1 MRKWIIPCVVLVSL
15 FAWSVSPVSAG
26 DRKDRKKR
34 QEVVRQSGK
43 YEKLFQGKK
52 YTTVSGDFMTLHK
65 MDGKLYFEMPLK
77 WMGRDMLLASATSR
91 TSDNLAAVRGYAPGG
106 GMHVRFVI
114 QDSTV
119 QLRLVATSVTVDGN
133 NPRMR
138 QVMAQ
143 GYSDPVLYGYDILA
157 YNRDSSAVVFDV
169 TSLFTSEVKELTPI
183 VPASGQFRVTGK
195 MTPAYSHLGEVKVFG
210 DNVTVRSSL
219 SYLISVYYF
228 IFPMMKQ
235 EPVTAE
241 VTRTL
246 MLLPEDKMRPRLSD
260 SRLGL
265 FLSERKYIPAEGE
278 AIRPYSLA
286 RRWRIEP
293 RDAEAYRNGMLTEPV
308 KPIVMYIDDHFP
320 ESWKESVKRGILRW
334 NKAFEAIGFKNVIQV
349 RDFPTD
355 DPDFDPD
362 NLKYSCVRYIP
373 FTLEEGAGPFWID
386 PSTGEILN
394 ARILIFNDVVKAINR
409 DRFVQTAQLDPS
421 VRTKKMPDGIIEE
434 SLEMMAAQK
443 MGNCLGLMNNLAAS
457 YAYPVDS
464 LRSVSFTSKYSIT
477 PSIMDRIQYNYVAQP
492 GDKGVKLTPP
502 DLGVYDEFVMKW
514 LYTPLWDVTS
524 REEESR
530 VLESWI
536 DEKAG
541 DPVYRFGKQQWMSAY
556 DPSALEN
563 DLGDDALKA
572 GDYGIANLKYI
583 VLHLKDWIGND
594 ADAAHRK
601 QLYTA
606 LVAQYERYLMSA
618 LVHVGGIYLTEV
630 KEGTPGERFRP
641 VSRERQK
648 AAVQWIVRQLNESE
662 WLDNRELW
670 GMFSLGLQDSW
681 RIRSNLISRLLAR
694 KSYVALSAHLSDDPY
709 TMEEFMQDVYD
720 GIWGNVPENKELTL
734 IGKLLQTEWLG
745 ACQSRVATIGGKQ
758 FEAVN
763 FLTSGMT
770 GLTAFGQG
778 YGWQQ
783 LIETRVL
790 ENEAIYYFKLVREC
804 RELLKQKVVTAW
816 EDERP
821 HYRAMLLVTEKI
833 LEEKYK

>member
-1 MRKWIIPCVVLVSL
+1 MRKWIVPCIVWIFLGV
-15 FAWSVSPVSAG
+15 WSVSTVSASG
-26 DRKDRKKR
+26 RKNKKKIEA
-34 QEVVRQSGK
+34 QPGK
-43 YEKLFQGKK
+43 YEKLFQGKQ

-77 WMGRDMLLASATSR
+77 WMGKDMLLASAVSR
-91 TSDNLAAVRGYAPGG
+91 TSDNLAAVCGYSPGG

-119 QLRLVATSVTVDGN
+119 QLRLVATSVTADGN
-133 NPRMR
+133 DPRMR

-143 GYSDPVLYGYDILA
+143 GYSDPILYGYKILA
-157 YNRDSSAVVFDV
+157 YSPDRSAVVFEV
-169 TSLFTSEVKELTPI
+169 TSLFTSDVKELTPI
-183 VPASGQFRVTGK
+183 VPASGMFRVTGK
-195 MTPAYSHLGEVKVFG
+195 MIPAYSQLGEVKAFD
-210 DNVTVRSSL
+210 DNISVRSSL
-219 SYLISVYYF
+219 SYSIGVYYF

-235 EPVTAE
+235 EPVTVE

-246 MLLPEDKMRPRLSD
+246 MLLPEDKMRSRLAD
-260 SRLGL
+260 SRIGL
-265 FLSERKYIPAEGE
+265 FLTERKHIPAEGE

-293 RDAEAYRNGMLTEPV
+293 SDADAYRQGVLTEPT
-308 KPIVMYIDDHFP
+308 KPIVMYIDEFFP
-320 ESWKESVKRGILRW
+320 EEWKEPIKRGILRW
-334 NKAFEAIGFKNVIQV
+334 NKAFEKIGFKNVIEV
-349 RDFPTD
+349 RDFPKD

-373 FTLEEGAGPFWID
+373 FTLEEGVGPFWVD
-386 PSTGEILN
+386 PSSGEILN

-409 DRFVQTAQLDPS
+409 DRFIQTAQLDPS
-421 VRTKKMPDGIIEE
+421 VRGQKMPDAIIAE
-434 SLEMMAAQK
+434 SLEWMAAQK

-464 LRSVSFTSKYSIT
+464 LRSVSFTSKHGIT
-477 PSIMDRIQYNYVAQP
+477 PSIMDRVQYNYVAQP
-492 GDKGVKLTPP
+492 EDRGVKLTPP
-502 DLGVYDEFVMKW
+502 DLGEYDEFMIKW
-514 LYTPLWDVTS
+514 LYTPLWDKAS

-541 DPVYRFGKQQWMSAY
+541 NPVYRFGKQQWISMY

-563 DLGDDALKA
+563 DLGDDALRA
-572 GDYGIANLKYI
+572 GDYGVANLKYI
-583 VLHLKDWIGND
+583 VSNLKDWIED
-594 ADAAHRK
+594 DTDAAHRK
-601 QLYTA
+601 QLYSA
-606 LVAQYERYLMSA
+606 LVTQYERYLTSA
-618 LVHVGGIYLTEV
+618 MVQVGGIYLTDV

-641 VSRERQK
+641 VTRERQK
-648 AAVQWIVRQLNESE
+648 AAVQWIVRQLKESE
-662 WLDNRELW
+662 WLDNRELL
-670 GMFSLGLQDSW
+670 GKFALGLPDSW
-681 RIRSNLISRLLAR
+681 RTRSNMISRLLSR
-694 KSYVALSAHLSDDPY
+694 KSYVALSAHLADYPY
-709 TMEEFMQDVYD
+709 PMDEFMQDMYD
-720 GIWGNVPENKELTL
+720 EVWKSAWENQELTL
-734 IGKLLQTEWLG
+734 IDKLLQTEWLG

-758 FEAVN
+758 FTAAN
-763 FLTSGMT
+763 FLTSEEAD
-770 GLTAFGQG
+770 LTAFGSG

-790 ENEAIYYFKLVREC
+790 ENEAIYYYKLVQDCNKMLR
-804 RELLKQKVVTAW
+804 QKVVTAR